1 MFKRYRHIHFV
12 GIGGSGMSGI
22 AEILL
27 NLGYRVTG
35 SDLKRGDAIERLER
49 LGAKVFV
56 GHDAAHIEDA
66 HVVVFSSAVARDNV
80 ELAAARQR
88 QVPAIPRAEML
99 AELMRLKYAI
109 AVAGTHG
116 KTTTTSMVGA
126 VLAEGRLDPTIVVG
140 GRVTALDSNAR
151 LGQGE
156 FLVAE
161 ADESD
166 GSFLK
171 LTPTIAVV
179 TTIDAEHL
187 DHYGSLEKIGDA
199 FVAFVDKVPFY
210 GCAVLCL
217 DQPNIQRLI
226 PRIAKRIVTYGLDAN
241 AELVARKVA
250 LSGMTSRFEVV
261 DRGETLGECR
271 LNVPGRHNV
280 ANALAAIGVGLELEI
295 PFLTIAKGLAGFTG
309 VQRRF
314 QVRGEAGGIR
324 VIDDYG
330 HHPVEIQA
338 TLAAAKAAF
347 DCRVIT
353 VFQPHRYTRTELL
366 RQEFATAFN
375 QADVLLVL
383 DIYAA
388 GEPSIPGVTAEDL
401 AERIRAHG
409 HRNVTYVGDNRAE
422 IVERL
427 LDIVRTGDLVLTLGA
442 GDVGQLGPDLVRRLS
457 AADRTGG

>member
-66 HVVVFSSAVARDNV
+66 HVVVFSSAV
-80 ELAAARQR
+80 ARQR

-179 TTIDAEHL
+179 TTIDAEHP
-187 DHYGSLEKIGDA
+187 DHYGSLEK
-199 FVAFVDKVPFY
+199 
-210 GCAVLCL
+210 
-217 DQPNIQRLI
+217 N
-226 PRIAKRIVTYGLDAN
+226 
-241 AELVARKVA
+241 
-250 LSGMTSRFEVV
+250 
-261 DRGETLGECR
+261 
-271 LNVPGRHNV
+271 
-280 ANALAAIGVGLELEI
+280 
-295 PFLTIAKGLAGFTG
+295 
-309 VQRRF
+309 
-314 QVRGEAGGIR
+314 
-324 VIDDYG
+324 
-330 HHPVEIQA
+330 
-338 TLAAAKAAF
+338 
-347 DCRVIT
+347 
-353 VFQPHRYTRTELL
+353 
-366 RQEFATAFN
+366 
-375 QADVLLVL
+375 
-383 DIYAA
+383 
-388 GEPSIPGVTAEDL
+388 
-401 AERIRAHG
+401 
-409 HRNVTYVGDNRAE
+409 
-422 IVERL
+422 
-427 LDIVRTGDLVLTLGA
+427 
-442 GDVGQLGPDLVRRLS
+442 
-457 AADRTGG
+457 